1 MIDLRPLIRAYFLRE
16 DIYYLEKYKWQA
28 VKCFQKHYFE
38 HGLSLEKRLKLAFS
52 DSSNLLTSRNY
63 FPLGMLITFAK
74 EKEKDTQNAIDLL
87 YNATIDFKSR
97 ISSFMEQT
105 ELIFRKMQKEGFS
118 DWKGRTNVQSYQDTH
133 AISVYLSMRFPDEFY
148 IYKWSVFKQ
157 AAKILDYRIKS
168 KDKIDKLIEYQSFC
182 DTIKQKILKEKECLA
197 AYHNR
202 LDRDGFTDANYNLL
216 TQDFIYAIAIHMNA
230 GFFNKGNKTLAKNE
244 QTVLSSMLQG
254 IAPQIITRF
263 ISRKGID
270 YSLRDKLSREL
281 GSKGELWAI
290 NYERERLLKQ
300 GLTFEI
306 RHTSVLDGDG
316 LGYDIL
322 SVEDDNV
329 TPRYIEVKT
338 TTGGIEQPLF
348 FTNTELD
355 FSKIKKDHYYLYRV
369 YNFKRVDQQANIL
382 IIKGSLEELNAVPVN
397 YKASIDFRK
406 E

>member
-1 MIDLRPLIRAYFLRE
+1 MIDLKPLIRAYFLRE

-28 VKCFQKHYFE
+28 VKCFQKHFYE
-38 HGLSLEKRLKLAFS
+38 QRMSLETRLKFAFS

-63 FPLGMLITFAK
+63 FPKGMLCIFAK
-74 EKEKDTQNAIDLL
+74 EKEKDTQKAIDTL
-87 YNATIDFKSR
+87 YNSSLDLRSR
-97 ISSFMEQT
+97 ISSFMEQM
-105 ELIFRKMQKEGFS
+105 ESIFRRMQKEGFS

-133 AISVYLSMRFPDEFY
+133 AISIYLSMRFPDEFY

-182 DTIKQKILKEKECLA
+182 EMVKQEILKEKECLA
-197 AYHNR
+197 AYHNK
-202 LDRDGFTDANYNLL
+202 LDRDEFTDDNNNLL

-230 GFFNKGNKTLAKNE
+230 DFFNHGKKALARNE
-244 QTVLSSMLQG
+244 QTILSSKFNGLV
-254 IAPQIITRF
+254 PQKQPKF

-270 YSLRDKLSREL
+270 YSMLDKLNREL
-281 GSKGELWAI
+281 GNKGELWAI

-300 GLTFEI
+300 GITFEI
-306 RHTSVLDGDG
+306 RHASVLDGDG

-338 TTGGIEQPLF
+338 TTGGIEQPFF
-348 FTNTELD
+348 FTNSELE
-355 FSKIKKDHYYLYRV
+355 FSTIEKGHYYLYRV
-369 YNFKRVDQQANIL
+369 YNFKRVDQQADVI
-382 IIKGSLEELNAVPVN
+382 IIKGSLEELNAAPVN
-397 YKASIDFRK
+397 YKASIVSQK